1 MEILKLLARLAN
13 PKNIFK
19 FSNATNREHPDLED
33 GFREGRL
40 KGMILCMYIA
50 AFSCAI
56 VGILQI
62 AIYINNF

>member
-19 FSNATNREHPDLED
+19 FSNATNTEHPDLED

-40 KGMILCMYIA
+40 KGLLFCFYICV
-50 AFSCAI
+50 FTLAI
-56 VGILQI
+56 TGILKI
-62 AIYINNF
+62 AF